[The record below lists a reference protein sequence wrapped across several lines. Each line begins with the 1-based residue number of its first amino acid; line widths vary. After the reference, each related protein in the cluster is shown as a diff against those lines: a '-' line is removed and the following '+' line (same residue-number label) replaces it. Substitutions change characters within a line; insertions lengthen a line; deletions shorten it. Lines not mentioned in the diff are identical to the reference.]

1 MKMAKGIKTFGR
13 WHVSSGNRDHERSQ
27 SHQSWRRL
35 HGFLPTSG
43 FYFGCHESR
52 WGLALPSS
60 NCSALIHAGNFTILF
75 GRSLSSKAS
84 VHVGFLS
91 RIVVQLDSCIGDN
104 DGIW

>member
-1 MKMAKGIKTFGR
+1 MIETMKMAKGIKTFGR

-60 NCSALIHAGNFTILF
+60 NCSGAVDSRRKLHDTI
-75 GRSLSSKAS
+75 
-84 VHVGFLS
+84 
-91 RIVVQLDSCIGDN
+91 
-104 DGIW
+104 W